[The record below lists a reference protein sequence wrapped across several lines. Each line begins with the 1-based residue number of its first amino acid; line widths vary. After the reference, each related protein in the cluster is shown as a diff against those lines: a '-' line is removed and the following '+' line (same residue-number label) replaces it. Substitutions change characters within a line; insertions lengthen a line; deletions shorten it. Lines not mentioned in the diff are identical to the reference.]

1 MNNISKKQI
10 AKHFLEL
17 AVIGKSREAFALY
30 MSKDFKHHNAYFK
43 ADGET
48 LMLAMEQ
55 SAKEEPNK
63 IFEIQHIIEEGEMVA
78 VHSWLRQKPDDLGY
92 AVMHIFRFESGKIAE
107 MWDFAQAVP
116 ENMPNENGMF

>member
-1 MNNISKKQI
+1 
-10 AKHFLEL
+10 
-17 AVIGKSREAFALY
+17 
-30 MSKDFKHHNAYFK
+30 MSNDFKHHNAYFK
-43 ADGET
+43 ADAET

-55 SAKEEPNK
+55 SAKEDPNK

-78 VHSWLRQKPDDLGY
+78 VHSWLRQNPNELGY
-92 AVMHIFRFESGKIAE
+92 AVMHIFRFENNKIIE

>member
-1 MNNISKKQI
+1 MTDKKQT

-30 MSKDFKHHNAYFK
+30 MSNDFKHHNAYFK
-43 ADGET
+43 ADAET

-78 VHSWLRQKPDDLGY
+78 VHSWLRQNPNELGY
-92 AVMHIFRFESGKIAE
+92 AVMHIFRFEINIIIE